1 MQSQSRISKRQAKK
15 QDTKDQQW
23 QAQERF
29 EGTQR
34 QIRHGLP
41 FKVPAERRIYLA
53 ESKFG
58 PKHAPCQ
65 EKAAQQAVED
75 RPLATN
81 AHNGTITYAAIPN
94 LDYTANRDI
103 PRYIAIRFHK
113 CVSGDEAQRLLDQVK
128 ELKHVRSTANFFL
141 PAY

>member
-1 MQSQSRISKRQAKK
+1 MQSQSGISKRQAKK

-34 QIRHGLP
+34 QIRHG
-41 FKVPAERRIYLA
+41 RIYLA

-58 PKHAPCQ
+58 PKYAPCQ

-113 CVSGDEAQRLLDQVK
+113 CVSGDEAQRLLD
-128 ELKHVRSTANFFL
+128 
-141 PAY
+141 